1 MEKILKLIFICR
13 CVNAPSWDDAQSMYP
28 NFAREARLKS
38 FLNVI
43 KKSKQKIP
51 QVFLDYCQAALDSKA
66 QEPYSTVSRDGTS
79 AHFLKANFK
88 TISEEG
94 LRTISTY
101 RGSHLVIACLP
112 QVSQNVTT

>member
-1 MEKILKLIFICR
+1 M
-13 CVNAPSWDDAQSMYP
+13 
-28 NFAREARLKS
+28 RLKS
-38 FLNVI
+38 FLKVI
-43 KKSKQKIP
+43 KKSKKIP
-51 QVFLDYCQAALDSKA
+51 QIFLDYCQAGLDNKP

-101 RGSHLVIACLP
+101 RGCHLVFAYLP